1 MIFCLKRFFFLEKF
15 GIIFMK
21 EKIKKRVKM
30 RVKIYSVYIVFEDD
44 SGNYAEFNCGDLNE
58 SEQANERWK
67 NLYRQCEDVPYHF
80 SEIRYYEVE
89 AAPTE
94 DCECIVIN
102 QNHYPVKRGY
112 YDVVEIKNKN

>member
-1 MIFCLKRFFFLEKF
+1 MLKTFFLF
-15 GIIFMK
+15 GKIWYYIHERKNKK
-21 EKIKKRVKM
+21 EGQVES
-30 RVKIYSVYIVFEDD
+30 KIYSVYIVFEDD
-44 SGNYAEFNCGDLNE
+44 SGNYAEFNCGDFIE
-58 SEQANERWK
+58 SEQAIERWK

>member
-1 MIFCLKRFFFLEKF
+1 
-15 GIIFMK
+15 
-21 EKIKKRVKM
+21 M

-44 SGNYAEFNCGDLNE
+44 SGNYAEFNCGDFIE
-58 SEQANERWK
+58 SEQAIERWK

-102 QNHYPVKRGY
+102 QTSVSSS
-112 YDVVEIKNKN
+112 IKIIIP

>member
-21 EKIKKRVKM
+21 EKIKKRVKL
-30 RVKIYSVYIVFEDD
+30 RVKIYS
-44 SGNYAEFNCGDLNE
+44 
-58 SEQANERWK
+58 EQAIERWK

>member
-1 MIFCLKRFFFLEKF
+1 MFP
-15 GIIFMK
+15 IIFRK
-21 EKIKKRVKM
+21 SDIT
-30 RVKIYSVYIVFEDD
+30 
-44 SGNYAEFNCGDLNE
+44 N
-58 SEQANERWK
+58 
-67 NLYRQCEDVPYHF
+67 
-80 SEIRYYEVE
+80 YEVE